1 MLVCRHGGYPTIQHN
16 ELRDVVADL
25 LREVCTDVA
34 SKPCLQPLSGE
45 RLPPS
50 ANKEDEARLDIRAKG
65 FWDRQQDAFFD
76 VRVFYPGASSYRN
89 SSLASVYR
97 QHEIKKRHEYGQ
109 RVRDVEHGSFT
120 PLVCTTDGGMAPEA
134 TVFFKRLGSILAE

>member
-1 MLVCRHGGYPTIQHN
+1 MN
-16 ELRDVVADL
+16 
-25 LREVCTDVA
+25 
-34 SKPCLQPLSGE
+34 
-45 RLPPS
+45 
-50 ANKEDEARLDIRAKG
+50 IRAKG

-76 VRVFYPGASSYRN
+76 VLVFYPGASSYRN

-97 QHEIKKRHEYGQ
+97 QHEMKKRREYGQ

-134 TVFFKRLGSILAE
+134 TVFFKRLGSILAEQRNETYSATIGWMRTVISFCLLRSSLTCIRWSWSTKSRTINLELISEAVAGGCLPC